1 MAKKTSD
8 TKTNSSVKTTKKT
21 TAKKTAG
28 DIVENNEIAIEDN
41 DVIVENT
48 ETEVASEQEAEKP
61 VADTPETESETED
74 VTTAEE
80 SSESEKETSHDDA
93 DIAEKEK
100 TEQIPVIRAEQI
112 KDIDFNKFHKKDD
125 EIIVPPFQPE
135 HNTESKKISPKPLFP
150 PSKYTK
156 KTVVKRYR

>member
-21 TAKKTAG
+21 TAKKATG
-28 DIVENNEIAIEDN
+28 DIVENNEIVIEDN

-61 VADTPETESETED
+61 VSDVPETESETED

-80 SSESEKETSHDDA
+80 SAEKETVHDDA

-112 KDIDFNKFHKKDD
+112 KDIDFDEFHKKDD

-150 PSKYTK
+150 PSKYMK